1 MILKLTFHSKE
12 NSKKCHSFNSE
23 LSKSAVNT
31 IPFPVTQ
38 KTASEKHFKPNW
50 SETVIT
56 QRFIHE
62 KKKQNPS
69 ISLLYCQ
76 FKDERIQKAKEM
88 LSYMNDI

>member
-31 IPFPVTQ
+31 ITFPVTQ

-62 KKKQNPS
+62 KKKPLQFHYYIANP
-69 ISLLYCQ
+69 
-76 FKDERIQKAKEM
+76 KMKESKR
-88 LSYMNDI
+88 LKKC